1 MDMYGQCMDI
11 PTVNIIV
18 PDTDCPLTDDE
29 TTSLRDAVNPRA
41 ASQSFGCDIYIAT
54 VQFCEQF
61 LSLWK
66 NWIEICIETYTHSP
80 WLK

>member
-1 MDMYGQCMDI
+1 MDI
-11 PTVNIIV
+11 PEIEWENSGLPRADHSGIIV
-18 PDTDCPLTDDE
+18 PETDCPLTDDQM
-29 TTSLRDAVNPRA
+29 TSLRHAVNPRA

-66 NWIEICIETYTHSP
+66 NWIEICIET
-80 WLK
+80 